1 MKTPAD
7 VKSLTKYITREIYS
21 AFGLSSETWL
31 RFILNPL
38 FHLPAGRFSRVA
50 ARFDQ
55 DVSQFGFR
63 EAVRR
68 LLPWFATDY
77 KAVGAENIPR
87 EGPLLLA
94 SNHPGTCD
102 SLVITANIPRDDL
115 KIIITGI
122 PFVQGLP
129 CAAEHLIYVPR
140 EGTGRANVIRQAIR
154 HLKDDGAVL
163 IFPSGTIDPDPALA
177 PDPEITFER
186 WSPSVE
192 MMLRYVPKARVML
205 SMVSGVL
212 SSSWLRH
219 PLTRLGNEAVKQRRI
234 AEFMQIIQQMV
245 FPHSLDI
252 HPTVTFG
259 EPLQVDQLAGE
270 GMPLL
275 DGIIQQARCLLEDHI
290 QGFVEP
296 ETAPAARG
304 AG

>member
-7 VKSLTKYITREIYS
+7 VKSLTRFITKEIYS
-21 AFGLSSETWL
+21 AFGMSSDTWL
-31 RFILNPL
+31 RFILNPI
-38 FHLPAGRFSRVA
+38 FHLPAGRFSQVA

-55 DVSQFGFR
+55 DVAQYGFR

-68 LLPWFATDY
+68 LLPWFASSY
-77 KAVGAENIPR
+77 RAVGVENIPR

-102 SLVITANIPRDDL
+102 SLVITASIPRDDL

-140 EGTGRANVIRQAIR
+140 EGPGRANVIRQAIR
-154 HLKDDGAVL
+154 HLKDDGALL

-177 PDPEITFER
+177 PHPESTFER

-192 MMLRYVPKARVML
+192 MMLRYAPQARVLL

-219 PLTRLGNEAVKQRRI
+219 PLTRLGDEAVKQRRI

-259 EPLQVDQLAGE
+259 EPLQVNELTGDGT
-270 GMPLL
+270 PIL
-275 DGIIQQARCLLEDHI
+275 DGIIQQARQLLDDHI
-290 QGFVEP
+290 QGFTNPDTVQ
-296 ETAPAARG
+296 A
-304 AG
+304 

>member
-31 RFILNPL
+31 RFILNPI
-38 FHLPAGRFSRVA
+38 FHLPAGRFSQVA

-55 DVSQFGFR
+55 DVSQYGFR

-68 LLPWFATDY
+68 LLPWFASGY
-77 KAVGAENIPR
+77 RAVGVENIPR

-140 EGTGRANVIRQAIR
+140 EGFGRANVIRQAIR

-192 MMLRYVPKARVML
+192 MMLHYVPKARVML

-259 EPLQVDQLAGE
+259 EPLQVDQLVGDGAS
-270 GMPLL
+270 LL
-275 DGIIQQARCLLEDHI
+275 DGIIQQARCLLDDHI
-290 QGFVEP
+290 EGFVDP
-296 ETAPAARG
+296 ETAQA
-304 AG
+304 

>member
-7 VKSLTKYITREIYS
+7 VKSLTRYITKEIYS
-21 AFGLSSETWL
+21 AFGLSSESWL

-38 FHLPAGRFSRVA
+38 FHWPAGRFSQVA
-50 ARFDQ
+50 AHFDQ
-55 DVSQFGFR
+55 DVSQYGFR

-68 LLPWFATDY
+68 ILPWFASDY
-77 KAVGAENIPR
+77 KAIGVENIPR
-87 EGPLLLA
+87 QGPLLLA

-115 KIIITGI
+115 KIIVTGI

-140 EGTGRANVIRQAIR
+140 EGPGRANVIRQAIR
-154 HLKDDGAVL
+154 HLKNDGAVL
-163 IFPSGTIDPDPALA
+163 IFPSGTIDPDPELA

-192 MMLRYVPKARVML
+192 MMLRYVPQARVLL

-212 SSSWLRH
+212 SSNWVRH

-234 AEFMQIIQQMV
+234 AEFMQVIQQMI
-245 FPHSLDI
+245 FPQSVEI

-259 EPLQVDQLAGE
+259 EPLQVSELASQDL
-270 GMPLL
+270 PLL
-275 DGIIQQARCLLEDHI
+275 DGLLQRGRQLLDTHI
-290 QGFVEP
+290 QGFKSEA
-296 ETAPAARG
+296 TAQDLAQV
-304 AG
+304 

>member
-7 VKSLTKYITREIYS
+7 VKSLTRYITKEIYS
-21 AFGLSSETWL
+21 AFGISSESWL
-31 RFILNPL
+31 RFFLNPL
-38 FHLPAGRFSRVA
+38 FHWPAGRFSRVA
-50 ARFDQ
+50 AHFDQ

-63 EAVRR
+63 EAVKRI
-68 LLPWFATDY
+68 LPWFASDY

-115 KIIITGI
+115 KIIVTGI

-140 EGTGRANVIRQAIR
+140 EGPGRANVIRQAIR
-154 HLKDDGAVL
+154 HLKSDGAVL
-163 IFPSGTIDPDPALA
+163 IFPSGTIDPDPELTQN
-177 PDPEITFER
+177 PEETFER

-192 MMLRYVPKARVML
+192 MMLRYVPQARVLL

-212 SSSWLRH
+212 SSNWFRH
-219 PLTRLGNEAVKQRRI
+219 PLTHLANEAVKQRRI
-234 AEFMQIIQQMV
+234 AEFMQVIQQML
-245 FPHSLDI
+245 FPHSVEV

-259 EPLQVDQLAGE
+259 EPLQVAELANQETG
-270 GMPLL
+270 LW
-275 DGIIQQARCLLEDHI
+275 DGLIERGRQLLETHI
-290 QGFVEP
+290 QGFKSEEP
-296 ETAPAARG
+296 VQELAQI
-304 AG
+304 